1 MKQFVLGA
9 IFARG
14 GSKGIPR
21 KNIKMLNGKPLLAY
35 AVEATKAVKG
45 IDAVIVS
52 TDDEEIAAV
61 ARQYGAE
68 VPFMRPSHLAA
79 DDAPEILSWQHAVQ
93 EYGKLRERPVDVL
106 VSVPATAPLRRPA
119 DVALCLET
127 LLSSNADAV
136 VTVTDAER
144 NPYFNMVK
152 LDDKG
157 YASIVIPPAE
167 TISGRQSAPKVYDMT
182 TVAYAVRADFLRRGK
197 RLFEGKVRTVH
208 VPRERALD
216 IDTPLDFELAEFLL
230 NRKAK

>member
-14 GSKGIPR
+14 GSKGMPR